1 MSAGV
6 PSTVDVW
13 RAIGARRQFDGQAP
27 LSAFKRLGESL
38 ADDEGRCSF
47 SLQFDRDR
55 FQTAV
60 VRLDAEAA
68 LPLICQR
75 TLKRFLLPVRVEQTL
90 GLIRTEAEEASLP
103 PGVEPLLVPAD
114 GEMALLDLVEDELI
128 LALPVV
134 PVDPDGEVEWSGED
148 EVEEAEAEP
157 QRENPFAALS
167 ALKSNKS

>member
-1 MSAGV
+1 MSAGI

-13 RAIGARRQFDGQAP
+13 RAVGARRQFEGQAP
-27 LSAFKRLGESL
+27 LSSFVRLGESL
-38 ADDEGRCSF
+38 ADLEGRCSF
-47 SLQFDRDR
+47 RLQFDRDR

-60 VRLDAEAA
+60 VHLEAEAA

-75 TLKRFLLPVRVEQTL
+75 TLKRFLWPVRIDQTL
-90 GLIRTEAEEASLP
+90 GLIRSEAEEASLP

-114 GEMALLDLVEDELI
+114 GEMVLLDMVEDELI

-134 PVDPDGEVEWSGED
+134 PVDPEGEIEWSGE
-148 EVEEAEAEP
+148 EEAEAADDEP